1 MIPWL
6 VFCALVGYIA
16 YHVGRAGG
24 AFYGYRRGWKEG
36 TETREIR
43 ELEELLKR

>member
-1 MIPWL
+1 MILWL
-6 VFCALVGYIA
+6 VFCALVGFA
-16 YHVGRAGG
+16 FHVGQAGG
-24 AFYGYRRGWKEG
+24 MLHGYRRGWKEG